1 MERDHRVEC
10 EAVIDAS
17 SGRVR
22 IRMLSDKAGEI
33 AYVEA
38 VPATETIYRIED
50 VTVDPDF
57 RKRGMGA
64 AALNRLEI
72 VMRERFV
79 TGLELIALEDV
90 VEFYKKCGY
99 KDVFHF
105 NDGFVLMVK
114 ELG

>member
-1 MERDHRVEC
+1 MDRDHRVEC

-105 NDGFVLMVK
+105 TDGFTLMVK
-114 ELG
+114 ELA